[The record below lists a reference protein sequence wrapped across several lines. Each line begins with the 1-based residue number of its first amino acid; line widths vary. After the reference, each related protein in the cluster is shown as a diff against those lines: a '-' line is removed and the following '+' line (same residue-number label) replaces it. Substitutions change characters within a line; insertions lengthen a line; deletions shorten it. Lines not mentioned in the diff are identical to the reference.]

1 MPSSPKPCLAIR
13 SAKGEG
19 RDEFPIVLGGLTA
32 VELLRSARNAG
43 VTLSPA
49 SLKGFPERAPSRTV
63 ILDRLER
70 LLSKKSWAACSRPV
84 TLMIGSSARSRPN
97 SLYVPSVS
105 TRASQTVNV
114 LKLASSIYVQRSHPA
129 LLALASKTRRLV
141 DLLLLLWEAC
151 GTYQTRRTA
160 VEDLTD
166 IKPLVSVGSLARYC
180 EGNPGVPG
188 VRKVSRA
195 LKYVRGGSASVRETQ
210 LALMLGLPLRHGG
223 CNLGLPTMNH
233 RVEATPDARRIGGRS
248 FYRCDL
254 CWPEHRIDVEY
265 QSDKEHAGES
275 MRVRDSR
282 RANALRSM
290 GWTVVSVTNNEVESL
305 TTIEALGEALRRAM
319 GRRARRVDDGLAIRR
334 LVLHRSLGIVD
345 DGYCYEA

>member
-1 MPSSPKPCLAIR
+1 MTLPPKSYLA
-13 SAKGEG
+13 SYAAKRDNG
-19 RDEFPIVLGGLTA
+19 DEFPIVMGGRTA
-32 VELLRSARNAG
+32 VEILRSARNAG
-43 VTLSPA
+43 VTLAPA
-49 SLKGFPERAPSRTV
+49 SLKGFPERAPSRRA

-70 LLSKKSWAACSRPV
+70 LVSQNSWVACSRPV
-84 TLMIGSSARSRPN
+84 TLMIGSSSRSRPN

-105 TRASQTVNV
+105 ARASQSANV
-114 LKLASSIYVQRSHPA
+114 LKLASSMYVQRSHPS
-129 LLALASKTRRLV
+129 LLALAAKTKRLTE
-141 DLLLLLWEAC
+141 LLLLLWEAC

-160 VEDLTD
+160 AEDLTD
-166 IKPLVSVGSLARYC
+166 VKPLVSVGSLGRYC
-180 EGNPGVPG
+180 DDNPGVPG
-188 VRKVSRA
+188 VRKVTRA
-195 LKYVRGGSASVRETQ
+195 LKYVRGGPASVRETQ
-210 LALMLGLPLRHGG
+210 LALILGLPLRYGG

-233 RVEATPDARRIGGRS
+233 RVEATLDARRIGGRS

-265 QSDKEHAGES
+265 QSDREHAGEA

-319 GRRARRVDDGLAIRR
+319 GAKSRRVDDGLAIRR
-334 LVLHRSLGIVD
+334 LVLHRALGIVD
-345 DGYCYEA
+345 DGYRYEA